1 MDLNLVVLCGRL
13 ATPAEVREF
22 DSGTRQLRLLVST
35 RTEQPT
41 RRVDVVPVTLWDPDT
56 DLVEALS
63 HSEVRV
69 WLVGRVQRRFWE
81 GPDGRRNRLEVVAE
95 QVTVR
100 QPDTE
105 EVVA

>member
-13 ATPAEVREF
+13 VTPAEVRKF
-22 DSGTRQLRLLVST
+22 DSGSCQLRLLVTT

-63 HSEVRV
+63 QSDVRV

-81 GPDGRRNRLEVVAE
+81 DPEGRRSRLEVVAE
-95 QVTVR
+95 QVTAR
-100 QPDTE
+100 QPGTE